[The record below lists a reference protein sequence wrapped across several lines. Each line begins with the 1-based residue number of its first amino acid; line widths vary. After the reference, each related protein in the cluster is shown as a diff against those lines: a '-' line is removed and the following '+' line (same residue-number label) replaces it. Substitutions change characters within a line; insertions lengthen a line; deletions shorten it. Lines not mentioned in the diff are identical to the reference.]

1 MIWKTLFVK
10 NEDNDNNN
18 INMNIFKQKVY
29 MIILDV
35 LYIAPYTQVKSHE
48 LAVYAITQEKEYFN
62 IKNAISPLSEQIY
75 NIKP

>member
-1 MIWKTLFVK
+1 
-10 NEDNDNNN
+10 
-18 INMNIFKQKVY
+18 